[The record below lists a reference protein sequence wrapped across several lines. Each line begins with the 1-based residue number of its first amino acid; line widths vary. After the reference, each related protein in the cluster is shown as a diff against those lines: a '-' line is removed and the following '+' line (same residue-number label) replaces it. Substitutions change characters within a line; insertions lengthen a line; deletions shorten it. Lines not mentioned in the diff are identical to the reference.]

1 MLYMYEWLKDYQR
14 LEDEITYLEHNLIRS
29 KNELKRWVHG
39 DLAKYKLTPESH
51 GAKLEELI
59 EVIEYELAHKM
70 NDLYNM
76 QKIMKAFKG
85 LESNIIYKKY
95 VEGKTLERIAVE
107 IGYSASYIKKRHAE
121 VMRAVKLVKEY
132 SSL

>member
-1 MLYMYEWLKDYQR
+1 MYALLKDYQR
-14 LEDEITYLEHNLIRS
+14 LEDEITYLDHNLIRS

-70 NDLYNM
+70 NDLYDM

-85 LESNIIYKKY
+85 LESNIVYKKY
-95 VEGKTLERIAVE
+95 VEGKTLEKIAIEV
-107 IGYSASYIKKRHAE
+107 GYSASYVKKRHAE
-121 VMRAVKLVKEY
+121 VMRTVKVVKEY

>member
-1 MLYMYEWLKDYQR
+1 MYEWLKDYQR
-14 LEDEITYLEHNLIRS
+14 LEDEIIYLEHNLMRS

-39 DLAKYKLTPESH
+39 DLAKYKLTAESH

-70 NDLYNM
+70 NDLYEM

-85 LESNIIYKKY
+85 LESNIVYKKY
-95 VEGKTLERIAVE
+95 VEGKTLERVAVE
-107 IGYSASYIKKRHAE
+107 VGYSASYVKKRHAE
-121 VMRAVKLVKEY
+121 VMRAIKLVKEY

>member
-1 MLYMYEWLKDYQR
+1 MYEWLKDYQR
-14 LEDEITYLEHNLIRS
+14 LEDEITYLDHNLIRS

-70 NDLYNM
+70 NDLYDM

-85 LESNIIYKKY
+85 LESNIVYKKY
-95 VEGKTLERIAVE
+95 VEGKTLEKIAIEV
-107 IGYSASYIKKRHAE
+107 GYSASYVKKRHAE
-121 VMRAVKLVKEY
+121 VMRTVKVVKEY

>member
-1 MLYMYEWLKDYQR
+1 MYEWLKDYQR
-14 LEDEITYLEHNLIRS
+14 LEDEITYLDHNLIRS

-70 NDLYNM
+70 NDLYDM

-85 LESNIIYKKY
+85 LESNIVYKKY
-95 VEGKTLERIAVE
+95 VEGKTLEKIAVE
-107 IGYSASYIKKRHAE
+107 VGYSASYVKKRHAE
-121 VMRAVKLVKEY
+121 VMRTVKVVKEY

>member
-1 MLYMYEWLKDYQR
+1 MKWLQDYQR

-39 DLAKYKLTPESH
+39 YLAKYKFTPESH

-76 QKIMKAFKG
+76 QKIIKAFKG

-107 IGYSASYIKKRHAE
+107 VGYSANYVKKRHAE
-121 VMRAVKLVKEY
+121 VMRAVKVVKEY

>member
-1 MLYMYEWLKDYQR
+1 MYEWLKDYQR
-14 LEDEITYLEHNLIRS
+14 IEDEITYLDHNLIRS
-29 KNELKRWVHG
+29 KSELKRWVHG

-95 VEGKTLERIAVE
+95 VEGKTLERIAIE

-121 VMRAVKLVKEY
+121 VMRAVKVVKEY

>member
-1 MLYMYEWLKDYQR
+1 MYEWLKDYQR

-70 NDLYNM
+70 NDLYDM

-85 LESNIIYKKY
+85 LESNIVYKKY
-95 VEGKTLERIAVE
+95 VEGKTLEKIAVE
-107 IGYSASYIKKRHAE
+107 VGYSASYVKKRHAE
-121 VMRAVKLVKEY
+121 VMRTVKVVKEY

>member
-1 MLYMYEWLKDYQR
+1 MYEWLKDYQR
-14 LEDEITYLEHNLIRS
+14 LEDEITYLNHNLIRS

-121 VMRAVKLVKEY
+121 VMRAMKVVKEY

>member
-1 MLYMYEWLKDYQR
+1 MYAWLKDYQR
-14 LEDEITYLEHNLIRS
+14 LEDEITYLDHNLIRS

-70 NDLYNM
+70 NDLYDM

-85 LESNIIYKKY
+85 LESNIVYKKY
-95 VEGKTLERIAVE
+95 VEGKTLEKIAIEV
-107 IGYSASYIKKRHAE
+107 GYSASYVKKRHAE
-121 VMRAVKLVKEY
+121 VMRTVKVVKEY

>member
-1 MLYMYEWLKDYQR
+1 MYEWLKDYQR
-14 LEDEITYLEHNLIRS
+14 LEDEITYLDHNLIRS

-121 VMRAVKLVKEY
+121 VMRAVKVVKEY

>member
-1 MLYMYEWLKDYQR
+1 MYEWLKDYQR
-14 LEDEITYLEHNLIRS
+14 LEDEITYLDHNLIRS

-95 VEGKTLERIAVE
+95 VEGKTLERIAIE

-121 VMRAVKLVKEY
+121 VMRAVKVVKEY

>member
-1 MLYMYEWLKDYQR
+1 MKWLQDYQR

-107 IGYSASYIKKRHAE
+107 VGYSASYVKKRHAE
-121 VMRAVKLVKEY
+121 VVRAVKVVKEY